1 MRLSSGKSVRSGM
14 RGLDNIHRSR
24 HSLVVLI
31 AILTAVFASSAFRS
45 AAAPNSAAAGS
56 VTWTKISTNTGL
68 GIASSG
74 VYRTPDGRLHV
85 AWPRDD
91 NAKGFS
97 LHYSTLGSSAK
108 LMNTGTILG
117 SWSSLTTYPRLV
129 PGPNGGM
136 RLIFTGANGK
146 VGSPFNENT
155 VYSATA
161 GKTGATWTLTAG
173 SMSQSKLVPLTDDAA
188 VTESSGTPVAGWS
201 AGAAF
206 DFHVGLDPK
215 TPATAPDHSVSTGT
229 GGNVVG
235 PTLVRDKTG
244 HIWAAWFDGS
254 FDTKQGYYIA
264 QVLPSAT
271 ARVRAPASGAGSL
284 ANNQPLEAVALAARV
299 GGGVYLAYCVPT
311 KTVPCAHIAL
321 WKVGSATVR
330 AVPGSATGH
339 ASHVAIAAGPSGHLS
354 IAWFDAGMNKIRTVR
369 TNAAATGFGTVR
381 TLSVP
386 RNIIAFNGLQLE
398 GSQGPLDLVAL
409 VVQNGATPSYWAAE
423 IRP

>member
-45 AAAPNSAAAGS
+45 AAAPNSAAARS

-74 VYRTPDGRLHV
+74 VYRTPDGSLHV

-108 LMNTGTILG
+108 LINTGTILG

-136 RLIFTGANGK
+136 RLILSGANGK

-215 TPATAPDHSVSTGT
+215 TPVTVPDHSVSTGT
-229 GGNVVG
+229 E
-235 PTLVRDKTG
+235 K
-244 HIWAAWFDGS
+244 
-254 FDTKQGYYIA
+254 
-264 QVLPSAT
+264 
-271 ARVRAPASGAGSL
+271 
-284 ANNQPLEAVALAARV
+284 
-299 GGGVYLAYCVPT
+299 
-311 KTVPCAHIAL
+311 
-321 WKVGSATVR
+321 
-330 AVPGSATGH
+330 
-339 ASHVAIAAGPSGHLS
+339 
-354 IAWFDAGMNKIRTVR
+354 
-369 TNAAATGFGTVR
+369 
-381 TLSVP
+381 
-386 RNIIAFNGLQLE
+386 
-398 GSQGPLDLVAL
+398 
-409 VVQNGATPSYWAAE
+409 
-423 IRP
+423 